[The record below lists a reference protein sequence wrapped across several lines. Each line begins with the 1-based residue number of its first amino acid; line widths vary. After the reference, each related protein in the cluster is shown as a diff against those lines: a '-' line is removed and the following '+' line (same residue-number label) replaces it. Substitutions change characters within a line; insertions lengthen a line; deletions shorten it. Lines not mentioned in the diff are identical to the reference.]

1 MGPKDIIM
9 LLGGLAMFLYGMKV
23 MGDALEK
30 SAGKQLKN
38 ILAKLT
44 SNTFNGFLLGLGVT
58 LVIQSSS
65 ATTVM
70 VVGFVNAGIM
80 TLRQATGVIMG
91 ANLGTSVTAW
101 LLSMSAIPGGAVLDY
116 FKPDVFAPFLG
127 FIGIILLMF
136 QNNEKRKDIG
146 VILLGFAVLM
156 GGMSAMADA
165 VDPLKD
171 SPEFQSVLLTLSN
184 PLVGIIVGTV
194 FTAIIQSSSA
204 SVGIL
209 QAFASKDLV
218 TQGMAIPIIIG
229 QNIGTCVSAM
239 LSSIGAGKNAR
250 RAALVH
256 LYFNIIAAALVGGIF
271 YTLNAV
277 FAFDLSPS
285 ISEVGIAIVHTGF
298 KIFALL
304 LIMPCSRLLEKLA
317 MLTVPASKDE
327 EETAELLDERLV
339 ATPAVAIEAS
349 RKVAFD
355 MAKLSVRS
363 LKNSILLL
371 NNYTDKGFDNV
382 KAEEDKVDKY
392 EDTLGTYLV
401 KISSQDLTESDSHEL
416 SKLLHIIG
424 DFERISD
431 HSVNVAVAA
440 KEMAEK
446 KVSFSEKA
454 QNEITV
460 MISAVEEILDASLD
474 AFCNGNTDV
483 AFTVEPLEE
492 VIDYINTKIR
502 KRHVARL
509 QRGECT
515 IELGFVLND
524 IINNLERVADH
535 CSNIAGCVIEMEHDA
550 LDLHDYLNKLKT
562 EENSKYTEL
571 YNEFRDKY
579 VLPPKDVV
587 NA

>member
-454 QNEITV
+454 QKEITV